1 MSTMG
6 LSNFISLRGG
16 AGAIG
21 RGLGKGLGSL
31 LGMDAG
37 GYISIAIL
45 VSVLVVFF
53 ILAYKKD
60 NPGFSALISSFSI
73 VISLILGVIIYS
85 SIFGASGN
93 FVDGDPNGEP
103 MEGNLLGTIYKGGFI
118 VPILVAVNIIIIIF
132 SIERFLTL
140 SKARGKGRV
149 DVFVKNMKV
158 SLQNQDLDEAI
169 NSCKKHKSSLSNV
182 VSEGLKKY
190 KTIKDDT
197 TMNKEQKVETLK
209 KELEEA
215 TALELPM
222 LSKNLVVLSTCASV
236 ATLIGLIGTVMGMIR
251 SFAAMSHG
259 APDTAQLATGIS
271 EALINTFFGIA
282 GSTIA
287 IIMYNFF
294 STKIDAMTYSIDEAS
309 FTIVQDFSSTQK

>member
-1 MSTMG
+1 M
-6 LSNFISLRGG
+6 
-16 AGAIG
+16 A
-21 RGLGKGLGSL
+21 
-31 LGMDAG
+31 
-37 GYISIAIL
+37 
-45 VSVLVVFF
+45 
-53 ILAYKKD
+53 
-60 NPGFSALISSFSI
+60 
-73 VISLILGVIIYS
+73 
-85 SIFGASGN
+85 
-93 FVDGDPNGEP
+93 
-103 MEGNLLGTIYKGGFI
+103 TIYKGGFI

-132 SIERFLTL
+132 SIERFITL
-140 SKARGKGRV
+140 AQARGKGKIDR
-149 DVFVKNMKV
+149 FVGQVKGMLEKKEIYQAIESCDKQKG
-158 SLQNQDLDEAI
+158 SLA
-169 NSCKKHKSSLSNV
+169 NV
-182 VSEGLKKY
+182 VRAGLEKY
-190 KTIKDDT
+190 DTIKDDT
-197 TMNKEQKVETLK
+197 SLNKEQKVEALK

-222 LSKNLVVLSTCASV
+222 LSKNLVVLSTCASI